1 VARGSESGSINYCV
15 STLVDEITDD
25 EFDMSVF
32 PVPATDVLYV
42 QTSKPYNGE
51 IEVISMTG
59 QKVLS
64 VTSEGEEITEVPIV
78 DLTAGN
84 YLVRLGSQVKHFIK
98 K

>member
-1 VARGSESGSINYCV
+1 MSI
-15 STLVDEITDD
+15 
-25 EFDMSVF
+25 F

-42 QTSKPYNGE
+42 QTSKQYVGE

-64 VTSEGEEITEVPIV
+64 VMSEGEDVTEVPV
-78 DLTAGN
+78 SGLAAGN
-84 YLVRLGSQVKHFIK
+84 YIVRLGSQVQHIIK